1 MADEFNDHG
10 TSYLFGREPGV
21 PTSTCGAEIN
31 ENTNYSETWA
41 SRGLNTLLGFL
52 GTQLARVGQ
61 WANETFSTVSIP
73 TLPDEFE
80 TQRQLMEIEL
90 RKNGIR

>member
-1 MADEFNDHG
+1 MAGEFNNHG
-10 TSYLFGREPGV
+10 TSNLFRGEAGV
-21 PTSTCGAEIN
+21 PTSTYGNEIN
-31 ENTNYSETWA
+31 EDTIYSETWA

-80 TQRQLMEIEL
+80 PQRRQMEAEL
-90 RKNGIR
+90 RENGIR